1 MKQTAPKIQ
10 SLKRILITKLIM
22 NNSYKKSAK
31 IIHLQICWITLYIL
45 KIIKNKRIKHFW
57 RKKSILKITNFST

>member
-1 MKQTAPKIQ
+1 
-10 SLKRILITKLIM
+10 M